1 MSSHD
6 IILVFG
12 VKKNKITGYT
22 FSDTHLSAYKIM
34 KSNIFFRPE
43 EAMLETGKSLSSK
56 SKLVL
61 CVWMFLI
68 LFTCM

>member
-1 MSSHD
+1 MPSYD
-6 IILVFG
+6 KILVLES
-12 VKKNKITGYT
+12 KNKITGHT
-22 FSDTHLSAYKIM
+22 FSDTLQSVYKFM

-61 CVWMFLI
+61 FLRK
-68 LFTCM
+68 